1 MNGETIDLHPV
12 KTTSTPVFVLVT
24 SHMYVTLL
32 TYFFRRCEFGLTMP
46 IVPRVSYRG
55 GAWNSLPPL
64 PLPEILKLSMVI
76 NALSQVLN
84 NNLVPDC
91 VRSNLR
97 GSKFLWEHAP
107 HTPLVGTHAYVCVE
121 VLSHTTIILLPP
133 CFPPPPPPPQTEN
146 PVWYHFHLSI
156 AAYSA

>member
-1 MNGETIDLHPV
+1 
-12 KTTSTPVFVLVT
+12 
-24 SHMYVTLL
+24 MYVTLL
-32 TYFFRRCEFGLTMP
+32 TYFFRRCEFWLTMP

-133 CFPPPPPPPQTEN
+133 CFPPPPPPPKLKILYGTIFTYPSLHTVHSAIPRNTES
-146 PVWYHFHLSI
+146 YRTITTDTFIL
-156 AAYSA
+156 